1 LSNAS
6 EIHEILAKE
15 KFVKFDSMA
24 AVVQLSKTGRGFVGG
39 GKKWVRL
46 RDLMR
51 SRTATY
57 GIYRAVVVLN
67 RYAKLARCGLEMS
80 LVPLAE
86 LEEAI
91 ERVSGSTGYEP

>member
-1 LSNAS
+1 MSNAS
-6 EIHEILAKE
+6 EIHDISAKE
-15 KFVKFDSMA
+15 KFDRFDSMA
-24 AVVQLSKTGRGFVGG
+24 AVVQLSKMGRGSVGG
-39 GKKWVRL
+39 SKKWVRL

-67 RYAKLARCGLEMS
+67 GYAKLARCGLEVS

-91 ERVSGSTGYEP
+91 ERVPGSIGYEP